1 MCEEWCGGG
10 LEKRRC
16 FRRVWDSLRMSRW
29 CNQVAIVEAETRE
42 QVEGDLE
49 VELVGFGNELEVG
62 GEENE
67 FLFKV
72 FSMGRSSKRQNLN
85 AYRASMKK
93 VNGLNAR

>member
-1 MCEEWCGGG
+1 M
-10 LEKRRC
+10 
-16 FRRVWDSLRMSRW
+16 
-29 CNQVAIVEAETRE
+29 
-42 QVEGDLE
+42 
-49 VELVGFGNELEVG
+49 VGFGNELEVG